1 MYRFGSQNE
10 GTIVVAN
17 TRHLRESAFRL
28 IYDVYRSKGYD
39 MRVGGESGLWCTIH
53 SLHPDTVIFLAEISG
68 RPVGSVSVIPDS
80 RLGLPVDLIFPDPLS
95 PLRKAGRRLCEV
107 SSLVVI
113 DGTENGALGLPLHLY
128 RLAHFA
134 SADLLKAT
142 DIVVSF
148 MAHHAKFYSRFLFF
162 DDISPES
169 KLSPK
174 TGQQVRYGR
183 LNLET
188 MKARYKKKYG
198 HLSGRRNLFR
208 WFFMD
213 DNKKKELLD
222 WLQRDRRPM
231 TLDDLQ
237 YFGADKSDILSRAG
251 EDAAAAL
258 RDYYGKTRGKGSG
271 NKKDCVAVP

>member
-10 GTIVVAN
+10 GIIAVAN

-39 MRVGGESGLWCTIH
+39 MRVGGESRLWCTIH

-68 RPVGSVSVIPDS
+68 KPVGSVSVIPDS
-80 RLGLPVDLIFPDPLS
+80 RLGLPADLIFPGPLS
-95 PLRKAGRRLCEV
+95 SLRKAGRRLCEA

-113 DGTENGALGLPLHLY
+113 DSAEGSAIELPLHLY
-128 RLAHFA
+128 RLAYLA
-134 SADLLKAT
+134 SAHLLEGT

-148 MAHHAKFYSRFLFF
+148 MAHHAAFYSRFLLF
-162 DDISPES
+162 DEVSPES
-169 KLSPK
+169 RLSPK

-188 MKARYKKKYG
+188 MEGRYEKKYS

-213 DNKKKELLD
+213 EDKKKELLD
-222 WLQRDRRPM
+222 WLHRERRPM
-231 TLDDLQ
+231 TLEELQ

-251 EDAAAAL
+251 SDAVAAL
-258 RDYYGKTRGKGSG
+258 MDCYG
-271 NKKDCVAVP
+271 